1 MIGKIVV
8 KATIFPCYNEHE
20 FYQNALIA
28 LNGGETIGF
37 GISY

>member
-1 MIGKIVV
+1 MTGKIVV
-8 KATIFPCYNEHE
+8 QATIFPCYNEHG

-28 LNGGETIGF
+28 VNGGKTIGF